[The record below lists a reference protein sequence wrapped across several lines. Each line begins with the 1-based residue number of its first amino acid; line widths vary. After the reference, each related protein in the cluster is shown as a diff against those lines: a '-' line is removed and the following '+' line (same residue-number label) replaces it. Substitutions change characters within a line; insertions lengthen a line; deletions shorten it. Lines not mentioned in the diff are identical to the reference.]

1 MHDYTT
7 FKSCQHFKEWG
18 ESYLQIK
25 LKTLESLHRSQSIC
39 IETENQWL
47 VNITHIS
54 YIYIYIYMYL
64 HRWISMRMAEMK
76 WSPMASVNICKTF

>member
-54 YIYIYIYMYL
+54 YIYIYIYVPPQVDK
-64 HRWISMRMAEMK
+64 HEDGRNEME
-76 WSPMASVNICKTF
+76 SHGQCQHL